1 MGYSGARGG
10 LAAILAA
17 EDLVRRARDH
27 APVPWASVGQ
37 IVARFRLAVDRVMG
51 EAGLFDE
58 DTAAAAFRQ
67 AEGDSLEAAHILRA
81 HRSTLPRLAVS
92 EPVDP
97 DEMVMHAPHR
107 ARLSRARRAATAR
120 PHDRLHRAGFWTS
133 PPKPPRRRPTR
144 PPAEPKPRTEDQRR
158 PRRFLGLLREL
169 GLAIDHRT
177 GEDPEPFDIAR
188 VPARPPAPRSAALAA
203 MARAETGALV
213 ALWYRSILGPDGDIH
228 EVTLGE
234 VRHGRLPL
242 RVKHPHTGE
251 PVTIGQFRATEA
263 EAIEDL
269 DGAEEDRSRFDVG
282 YGLCFG
288 HNERKAIAMANLD
301 IANRRFG
308 RSGPLEQLLLLT
320 TDGLDSGG
328 FLEHLKLPHYVTF
341 RSMVERKQALQTA
354 MADWCRPGRAGAG
367 AGRKGLRMTST
378 AELLTEATDSRC
390 PDGTPRRGR
399 QAGDPPGGAHRR
411 VRAGLPGA
419 LRLARN
425 AGGPRL
431 GLRRAA
437 GDAGGDR
444 RTGHREGDRP
454 GRRRR
459 RQRHQP
465 APDDRGDDGLRRVGR
480 HPRRHRRADPAPGAR
495 GGPLG
500 RRSARLPGA
509 GARAAAQVEK
519 SVAVCA
525 RMHAEGDYAA
535 MWVSLYE
542 DIVRNGV
549 ITAVDRLPGAW
560 SAAGT

>member
-97 DEMVMHAPHR
+97 DEMVILRRIVPAFREPDGPQLLGRTTDYTRRLLDKPADAPE
-107 ARLSRARRAATAR
+107 A
-120 PHDRLHRAGFWTS
+120 
-133 PPKPPRRRPTR
+133 PTDEA
-144 PPAEPKPRTEDQRR
+144 PAEAKPRTEDQRR

-169 GLAIDHRT
+169 GLAVDHRT

-354 MADWCRPGRAGAG
+354 MAVGAVP
-367 AGRKGLRMTST
+367 AGRVP
-378 AELLTEATDSRC
+378 E
-390 PDGTPRRGR
+390 P
-399 QAGDPPGGAHRR
+399 
-411 VRAGLPGA
+411 
-419 LRLARN
+419 
-425 AGGPRL
+425 
-431 GLRRAA
+431 
-437 GDAGGDR
+437 
-444 RTGHREGDRP
+444 
-454 GRRRR
+454 
-459 RQRHQP
+459 
-465 APDDRGDDGLRRVGR
+465 VGR
-480 HPRRHRRADPAPGAR
+480 DC
-495 GGPLG
+495 
-500 RRSARLPGA
+500 
-509 GARAAAQVEK
+509 E
-519 SVAVCA
+519 
-525 RMHAEGDYAA
+525 
-535 MWVSLYE
+535 
-542 DIVRNGV
+542 
-549 ITAVDRLPGAW
+549 
-560 SAAGT
+560 

>member
-27 APVPWASVGQ
+27 APVPWASAGQ

-58 DTAAAAFRQ
+58 DSAAAAFRQ
-67 AEGDSLEAAHILRA
+67 AEGDSLEAAHVLRA

-97 DEMVMHAPHR
+97 DEMVILRRIVPAFREPDGPQLLGRTTDYTRRLLDKPAEAP
-107 ARLSRARRAATAR
+107 A
-120 PHDRLHRAGFWTS
+120 
-133 PPKPPRRRPTR
+133 PPTGEA
-144 PPAEPKPRTEDQRR
+144 PPAAKPRTEDQRT

-169 GLAIDHRT
+169 GLAVDHRT
-177 GEDPEPFDIAR
+177 GDDPEPFDIAR

-354 MADWCRPGRAGAG
+354 MAAGAVP
-367 AGRKGLRMTST
+367 AGRVP
-378 AELLTEATDSRC
+378 E
-390 PDGTPRRGR
+390 P
-399 QAGDPPGGAHRR
+399 
-411 VRAGLPGA
+411 
-419 LRLARN
+419 
-425 AGGPRL
+425 
-431 GLRRAA
+431 
-437 GDAGGDR
+437 
-444 RTGHREGDRP
+444 
-454 GRRRR
+454 
-459 RQRHQP
+459 
-465 APDDRGDDGLRRVGR
+465 VGR
-480 HPRRHRRADPAPGAR
+480 DC
-495 GGPLG
+495 
-500 RRSARLPGA
+500 
-509 GARAAAQVEK
+509 E
-519 SVAVCA
+519 
-525 RMHAEGDYAA
+525 
-535 MWVSLYE
+535 
-542 DIVRNGV
+542 
-549 ITAVDRLPGAW
+549 
-560 SAAGT
+560 